1 MMAPIPP
8 AAVDRLAKVA
18 GLLGSSHDG
27 ERSAAA
33 YRATEILRELGLTW
47 RELVERACAEPP
59 QARIEPPEEEGSDLP
74 MHWRL
79 AAHACLR
86 AAWALSD
93 WECQFLQQIV
103 TKPRISIRQRA
114 ILAEL
119 YAKVTEAAE

>member
-18 GLLGSSHDG
+18 SLLGSSHDG

-59 QARIEPPEEEGSDLP
+59 QARIEPPEEGPDLP

-79 AAHACLR
+79 AAHACQR
-86 AAWALSD
+86 AAWALSE
-93 WECQFLQQIV
+93 WERRFVQQIICR
-103 TKPRISIRQRA
+103 PRISARQRA

-119 YAKVTEAAE
+119 YAKVMEVER